1 MLRVKSVTGTLLV
14 LIAACAG
21 SACYVGM
28 SAGKYRPAQ
37 QPAGVSITMIT
48 PAGKAAGELLAI
60 RDTGVIIL
68 IGQKVHMVPY
78 TAILSS
84 DIDQTSSS
92 YAISNRAA
100 PNADVQTH
108 LRLLS
113 RFPQGLTAEL
123 LGQLLQAYGQTE
135 MITP

>member
-1 MLRVKSVTGTLLV
+1 MVRVRSLTGTLLI
-14 LIAACAG
+14 LMAACLT

-37 QPAGVSITMIT
+37 QPAGVSITMTT
-48 PAGKAAGELLAI
+48 PQGKAAGELLAI
-60 RDTGVIIL
+60 RETGVIVL
-68 IGQKVHMVPY
+68 IDQKVHLVPY

-84 DIDQTSSS
+84 EIAQTSG
-92 YAISNRAA
+92 YAIANRA
-100 PNADVQTH
+100 PGADVQAH

-113 RFPQGLTAEL
+113 RFPQGLTPEL

-135 MITP
+135 MTTP